1 VSQLGLLTRWTPV
14 KNLTFSAEVDWFH
27 LNQKMSGSSVFTPTA
42 PQPTA
47 LYEFKDQNTVVGQVR
62 VQRNF

>member
-1 VSQLGLLTRWTPV
+1 MAFEPPFSRTRVNQPRR
-14 KNLTFSAEVDWFH
+14 EVDWLH

-47 LYEFKDQNTVVGQVR
+47 MYEFKDQNTVVGQVR

>member
-1 VSQLGLLTRWTPV
+1 VSQVGLNTRWTPV
-14 KNLTFSAEVDWFH
+14 KNLTFTAEVDWFH
-27 LNQKMSGSSVFTPTA
+27 LYQHMSGSSVFTPSA

-47 LYEFKDQNTVVGQVR
+47 LYQFKDQNTVVGQVR

>member
-1 VSQLGLLTRWTPV
+1 
-14 KNLTFSAEVDWFH
+14 
-27 LNQKMSGSSVFTPTA
+27 MSGSSVFTPSA

>member
-27 LNQKMSGSSVFTPTA
+27 LNQKMSGSSVFSATA